1 MVNDSSSN
9 NKSDNNKVRPMAVG
23 GSFYP
28 ANKEELSKLLSSY
41 YTPYI
46 DKQTYDKV
54 NAVIVPHAGYVF
66 SGGVAASAFA
76 QIDPDAEYDNIFLI
90 GSSHQVYIDGASVN
104 DTFQYYKTPLGD
116 VEVNT
121 ELGKELIAN
130 NECFTCLVE
139 AHTREHS
146 LEVQLPLIKY
156 YLKKMPPIVPILL
169 GTDALPM
176 LHCVEKAL
184 KPYFTEKNLF
194 IISCDF
200 SHYPSYEDANFIDKR
215 TGDAIEK
222 GDLNNFIQTLHENS
236 MMFPQLATSACGHA
250 AVEVLLML
258 IKGRKDIKINHIEYR
273 NSGDTPYGDKDRVVG
288 YHSFSFTYSPAEHD
302 FLLSKDE
309 KATLLKIAL
318 KSIDNELKRTNVPT
332 FNSHDITPTL
342 KSHCGAFVTLHKD
355 GKLRG
360 CMGRFG
366 SRQPLYDV
374 IEEMAQAAAFQD
386 PRFNAVQAGEM
397 SSIDIEIS
405 VLTPLKKIDDI
416 SQFTLGKQGIYIEKD
431 GRSGTFLPQ
440 VADEVNWTKEEFL
453 GHCSQDKAG
462 LGWDGWKTAN
472 LYTYEAIVFGEGD
485 EE

>member
-1 MVNDSSSN
+1 MSYNSCSK
-9 NKSDNNKVRPMAVG
+9 NKKDNNMVRPMAVG

-28 ANKEELSKLLSSY
+28 SNKDELNQMLATFY
-41 YTPYI
+41 APYS
-46 DKQTYDKV
+46 DKKQYEKV
-54 NAVIVPHAGYVF
+54 FAVIVPHAGYVF
-66 SGGVAASAFA
+66 SGAIAASAFA
-76 QIDPDAEYDNIFLI
+76 QINPEAEYDNIFLI
-90 GSSHQVYIDGASVN
+90 GSSHQLHINGASVN
-104 DTFQYYKTPLGD
+104 DVFEYYKTPLGN

-121 ELGKELIAN
+121 QLSKQLIAAN
-130 NECFTCLVE
+130 DCFTCRIE

-146 LEVQLPLIKY
+146 LEVQLPLLKY
-156 YLKKMPPIVPILL
+156 YFKKMPPIVPILI
-169 GTDALPM
+169 GTDAMPVLQ
-176 LHCVEKAL
+176 HIEKAL

-200 SHYPSYEDANFIDKR
+200 SHYPTYEDANFIDKR

-222 GDLNNFIQTLHENS
+222 GDLKNFIQTLHDNS

-250 AVEVLLML
+250 AIEILLML

-318 KSIDNELKRTNVPT
+318 KSIENGLNHTDVPT
-332 FNSHDITPTL
+332 FNSHEITPTL
-342 KSHCGAFVTLHKD
+342 ASHCGAFVTLHKD

-366 SRQPLYDV
+366 SRQPLYEV
-374 IEEMAQAAAFQD
+374 IEEMAQSAAFHD
-386 PRFNAVQAGEM
+386 PRFYPLQANELGSM
-397 SSIDIEIS
+397 DIEIS

-416 SQFTLGKQGIYIEKD
+416 SQFTLGKQGIYIEKG

-472 LYTYEAIVFGEGD
+472 LYTYEAIVFSEGE
-485 EE
+485 E